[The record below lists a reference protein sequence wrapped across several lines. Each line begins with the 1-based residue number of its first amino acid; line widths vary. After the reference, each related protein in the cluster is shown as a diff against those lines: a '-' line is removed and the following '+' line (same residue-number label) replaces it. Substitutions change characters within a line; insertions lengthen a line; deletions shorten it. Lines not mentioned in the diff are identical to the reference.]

1 MVLGPRCWWW
11 SEEAASVTSIS
22 FLCSLLMEMIGGQKQ
37 CLEEDRYLKK
47 DSKIGKEV
55 IAPTVK
61 RTFVKEFII
70 YQSQNTLMNLDCK
83 SIGN

>member
-1 MVLGPRCWWW
+1 
-11 SEEAASVTSIS
+11 
-22 FLCSLLMEMIGGQKQ
+22 MIGGQKQ